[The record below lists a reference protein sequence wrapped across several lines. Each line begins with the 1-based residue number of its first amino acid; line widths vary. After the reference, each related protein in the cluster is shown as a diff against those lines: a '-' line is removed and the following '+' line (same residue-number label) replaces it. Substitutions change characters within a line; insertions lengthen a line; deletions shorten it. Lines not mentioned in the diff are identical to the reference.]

1 MTADTEPTAALLL
14 DEQLPA
20 YETRQ
25 FTAVVVEASP
35 ERTYAAVRALDPDQ
49 VARSFPLMV
58 VLGQLR
64 ALPARLRRQPPAPEA
79 LSADEATEAFVLGE
93 EPGRV
98 RRYWL
103 VVGPFAG
110 LIMRRWLRLAKH
122 DAEQAATR

>member
-35 ERTYAAVRALDPDQ
+35 ERTYRTATTDPDW
-49 VARSFPLMV
+49 
-58 VLGQLR
+58 
-64 ALPARLRRQPPAPEA
+64 
-79 LSADEATEAFVLGE
+79 ATRF
-93 EPGRV
+93 